1 MEMMLKML
9 VQDVKGEESS
19 ESETLVSEVLEIMSM
34 MKTVKRRIGE
44 LKNGGNSDPDTSVEK
59 LENLLQTLR
68 LEMVKR
74 GILLAQKHGIGFKPP
89 AAPALLNGGGKHVS
103 KEPDFILGDLS
114 RLEEELNRA
123 YRVARETLSN
133 LSRLV

>member
-9 VQDVKGEESS
+9 VQDVKGEES
-19 ESETLVSEVLEIMSM
+19 ETLVSEVLEIMGM
-34 MKTVKRRIGE
+34 MKTIRRRIDE
-44 LKNGGNSDPDTSVEK
+44 LKNDGNSDPDAGVK
-59 LENLLQTLR
+59 LKNLLQTLR

-74 GILLAQKHGIGFKPP
+74 VILLAQKHGIGFKPP
-89 AAPALLNGGGKHVS
+89 AAPALLNGGSKHAS
-103 KEPDFILGDLS
+103 KEPDFILNDLS

>member
-1 MEMMLKML
+1 MMLKML
-9 VQDVKGEESS
+9 VQDIKGE

-34 MKTVKRRIGE
+34 MKTVRRRIDE
-44 LKNGGNSDPDTSVEK
+44 LKNGGSSDPSAGVEK

-74 GILLAQKHGIGFKPP
+74 SILLAQKHGIGFKPP
-89 AAPALLNGGGKHVS
+89 AAPVLLNGGSKHSS

>member
-9 VQDVKGEESS
+9 VQDVKGEES
-19 ESETLVSEVLEIMSM
+19 ETLVSEVLEIMEM
-34 MKTVKRRIGE
+34 MKTVRRRIDE
-44 LKNGGNSDPDTSVEK
+44 LKNGGNSDPHEGVEK
-59 LENLLQTLR
+59 LESLLQTLR

-74 GILLAQKHGIGFKPP
+74 SILLAQKHGIGFKPP
-89 AAPALLNGGGKHVS
+89 AAPALLNGGSKHAS